1 MQKISFFLLLAG
13 ISIGPQ
19 FTLAQQKSQKHDH
32 LCDYVDPIIGTQEMG
47 HTFPGATVPFGM
59 VQLSPE
65 TDTVQYE
72 KNGKYNSDVYRYCA
86 GYQYT
91 DKTIVG
97 FAHTHL
103 SGTGHSDLGDFLI
116 MPTVGSLKLNPGTA
130 DKPRSGYRSAFSHQT
145 EVARPGYYKVKLD
158 DYNVTAELT
167 TTTRTGF
174 HKYTFPE
181 TTDAHIILDLN
192 YSIYNY
198 DGKILWSYA
207 RVEND
212 TLVTGYRIT
221 RGWAR
226 TRYIYFAMVFSK
238 PIKKYGFKNNEK
250 LVYNGFWRKFN
261 QNENFPEMAG
271 KNIHAWFDFDT
282 RENEAI
288 MVKLAISSVSTEGA
302 LKNLTSE
309 IPHWDFDK
317 TRAEASAKW
326 EKELSAIQVTAPE
339 NQMKSFYTSL
349 YHTFLNPIT
358 YNDVDGQYRGLDNN
372 IHQAGHFTNYTVF
385 SLWDTYR
392 ALHPL
397 FTILQP
403 ARAGDMVESMLNHY
417 DQSVHKLL
425 PVWSHFSN
433 ENWCMIGYHAVPV
446 IVDAYMKGIRTFNS
460 DKAFEAVVATSTH
473 KNYDGIGAYMYY
485 GYAPYDL
492 VPNSASL
499 TLEYGYDDWTIA
511 KFAQALGK
519 KEEAKTYMKRALSY
533 RNVFDKQVGFIR
545 AKDSKGNWKTPF
557 DPLKTTGE
565 GYIEGNAWNYTF
577 YEPQDVAGYIDLAG
591 GTKPFIRRLDSLF
604 TMHLSDEFFKES
616 EDIDRVGIIGGYVQG
631 NEPSHHIPY
640 LYNWAGAPWKTQEK
654 IHLIVRSKYLPT
666 PDGLCGND
674 DCGQMSA
681 WYIFSSLGFYP
692 VCPGTNQ
699 YVIGSPCLSEASIHL
714 ENNKTFTI
722 KAPNLSEKNIYIQSV
737 TLNGRRWN
745 KTYITHE
752 DLVKGGELIFE
763 MGNKPNKKWGIAADS
778 RPYSISTDESMRTK
792 ESPN

>member
-1 MQKISFFLLLAG
+1 MRKLFLVLLLLTYSLGMSRAL
-13 ISIGPQ
+13 S
-19 FTLAQQKSQKHDH
+19 QQTPTAPKS
-32 LCDYVDPIIGTQEMG
+32 LCDYVDPFIGTQEMG

-65 TDTVQYE
+65 TDTVQYD
-72 KNGKYNSDVYRYCA
+72 KNGKYNGDVYRYCA
-86 GYQYT
+86 GYQYA

-97 FAHTHL
+97 FTHTHL

-116 MPTVGSLKLNPGTA
+116 MPTIGKLKLNPGTA
-130 DKPRSGYRSAFSHQT
+130 DRPSSGYRSSFSHLT
-145 EVARPGYYKVKLD
+145 EVAKPGYYKVKLD
-158 DYNVTAELT
+158 DYNVIAELT
-167 TTTRTGF
+167 ASTRVGF
-174 HKYTFPE
+174 HKYTFPKAD
-181 TTDAHIILDLN
+181 DAHIIFDLN

-198 DGKILWSYA
+198 DGKVLWSSV

-226 TRYIYFAMVFSK
+226 TRYLYFAMVFSK

-261 QNENFPEMAG
+261 QSENFPEMAG
-271 KNIHAWFDFDT
+271 KNICAWFNFDT
-282 RENEAI
+282 QEGEEI
-288 MVKLAISSVSTEGA
+288 KVKLAISSVSTEGA
-302 LKNLTSE
+302 LKNLISE
-309 IPHWDFDK
+309 IPHWNFNQTK
-317 TRAEASAKW
+317 AEAAASW
-326 EKELSAIQVTAPE
+326 EKEIAKIQVTAPDD
-339 NQMKSFYTSL
+339 QKKSFYTSL
-349 YHTFLNPIT
+349 YHTFLSPIT

-372 IHQAGHFTNYTVF
+372 IYKADTYTNYTVF

-403 ARAGDMVESMLNHY
+403 ARTSDMVTSMLKHY
-417 DQSVHKLL
+417 DQSVQKLL
-425 PVWSHFSN
+425 PVWSHYSN

-446 IVDAYMKGIRTFNS
+446 IVDAYMKGIRSYNI
-460 DKAFEAVVATSTH
+460 DKAFEAVIATSTH
-473 KNYDGIGAYMYY
+473 KSYDGIGAYMQY

-492 VPNSASL
+492 ASNSASL

-511 KFAQALGK
+511 KLAQSLGK
-519 KEEAKTYMKRALSY
+519 NEQANTYMKRALSY
-533 RNVFDKQVGFIR
+533 RNLFDKKAGFIR
-545 AKDSKGNWKTPF
+545 AKDSKGNWKAPF

-577 YEPQDVAGYIDLAG
+577 YEPQDVAGYIVLAG
-591 GTKPFIRRLDSLF
+591 GNIPFVRRLDSLF

-616 EDIDRVGIIGGYVQG
+616 EDIDRVGIVGGYVQG
-631 NEPSHHIPY
+631 NEPSHHIAY

-654 IHLIVRSKYLPT
+654 INLIVHSKYLPT
-666 PDGLCGND
+666 PNGLCGND

-699 YVIGSPCLSEASIHL
+699 YVIGSPCLSEAIIRL

-722 KAPNLSEKNIYIQSV
+722 KALNLSARNIYIQSV
-737 TLNGRRWN
+737 TLNGKSWN
-745 KTYITHE
+745 KTYITHSNI
-752 DLVKGGELIFE
+752 VSGGEIIFN
-763 MGNKPNKKWGIAADS
+763 MGSKPNKKWGTAANS
-778 RPYSISTDESMRTK
+778 RPYSISTDEKLSI
-792 ESPN
+792 PAN